1 MGDRYLGMSDSAPPF
16 PKTPTPGA
24 GELPPG
30 GGLWG
35 LDLWNGSAWFS
46 DWLYRRLQ
54 WPAEVRRIR
63 LEDLRPNL
71 AAGAWEVLLLQIRR
85 HLELQTPLDAEIQ
98 VQLNDGHI
106 EWWRMQGSAERNPGG
121 QPVRLAGSVRDI
133 SAERRR
139 LAADS
144 QPAA

>member
-1 MGDRYLGMSDSAPPF
+1 MSDSPP
-16 PKTPTPGA
+16 PPHQTPAPGA
-24 GELPPG
+24 GERPPS

-46 DWLYRRLQ
+46 DWFYQRLQ
-54 WPAEVRRIR
+54 WPTEVRRIR

-71 AAGAWEVLLLQIRR
+71 AAGAWELLLLQIRSN
-85 HLELQTPLDAEIQ
+85 LELQTPLDAQIQ
-98 VQLNDGHI
+98 VHVKGGQI

-121 QPVRLAGSVRDI
+121 QPVRLTGSARDI

-139 LAADS
+139 LAANDEP
-144 QPAA
+144 PA

>member
-1 MGDRYLGMSDSAPPF
+1 MSDSAPP
-16 PKTPTPGA
+16 PLKTPPPGA
-24 GELPPG
+24 GELPPS

-46 DWLYRRLQ
+46 HWFYQRLQ
-54 WPAEVRRIR
+54 WPTATRRIR
-63 LEDLRPNL
+63 LDDLRPNL
-71 AAGAWEVLLLQIRR
+71 LGGGWEVLLLQIRS

-98 VQLNDGHI
+98 VQLNDGQT

-121 QPVRLAGSVRDI
+121 QPVRLSGSVRDI

-139 LAADS
+139 LLADS
-144 QPAA
+144 EPTA

>member
-1 MGDRYLGMSDSAPPF
+1 MSDLPTPPHQ
-16 PKTPTPGA
+16 TPAPGA
-24 GELPPG
+24 GERPPS

-46 DWLYRRLQ
+46 DWFYQRLQ
-54 WPAEVRRIR
+54 WPTEVRRIR

-71 AAGAWEVLLLQIRR
+71 AAGAWELLLLQIRS

-98 VQLNDGHI
+98 VQVKGGQI

-121 QPVRLAGSVRDI
+121 QPVRLAGSVHDI

-139 LAADS
+139 LPPDS
-144 QPAA
+144 EPPA

>member
-1 MGDRYLGMSDSAPPF
+1 MVRGIRAAVEG
-16 PKTPTPGA
+16 
-24 GELPPG
+24 
-30 GGLWG
+30 
-35 LDLWNGSAWFS
+35 
-46 DWLYRRLQ
+46 
-54 WPAEVRRIR
+54 RRIVEFR
-63 LEDLRPNL
+63 RAPCQCRPIVLRPNL